1 MWFMTG
7 SLACGFRDCKK
18 PHPQPLSKERGVNSV
33 QIVVL
38 INCAAYEKN
47 VLLSGNDRVVLCQ

>member
-7 SLACGFRDCKK
+7 SLACGFRDCKR

-38 INCAAYEKN
+38 INCTVYEKN
-47 VLLSGNDRVVLCQ
+47 VLLLGTDRVVLCQ

>member
-7 SLACGFRDCKK
+7 SLACGFRDCKR

-38 INCAAYEKN
+38 NNSTAYEKN

>member
-1 MWFMTG
+1 MWFMIG
-7 SLACGFRDCKK
+7 SLACGFLDCRK

-33 QIVVL
+33 QIIVL
-38 INCAAYEKN
+38 NNSIAYEKN